1 MLNRTAV
8 IVLSSLMILFATSSC
23 KKAIELPE
31 GVEVLIDGETIEGNK
46 EVLVDQGAEV
56 RLQVTGLKGNSI
68 VNFQVKKVG
77 IKLYE
82 EAIGVEAEGS
92 VDKMIA
98 LPDIQASATAVI
110 NYVDLNNESH
120 EMSFVIKLR

>member
-8 IVLSSLMILFATSSC
+8 FVLSSLLIFIATSSC
-23 KKAIELPE
+23 KKAIELPQ

-56 RLQVTGLKGNSI
+56 RLQVTGLRGNSS
-68 VNFQVKKVG
+68 VNFQIKKVG

-82 EAIGVEAEGS
+82 DNIGVEAEGS

-110 NYVDLNNESH
+110 NYVDLAGASH